1 MKNKFKFSNFQ
12 IFNLLFAINWSR
24 SFFLL
29 LIVFQAPILLNA
41 QNDDKDLVQFSGVVL
56 TSDSLS
62 PVSFSNIII
71 KGTHHGTISDYYGY
85 FSFVAKKSD
94 TIQFSAIGF
103 KKTFFVIP
111 DSLNSNKYSLIKI
124 MEPDTVLLPTATVFP
139 WPSREQFKQAFL
151 SLNIP
156 DDDLAIANKNLSQEE
171 MMRLYYA
178 MEMDGSMNYKNYLK
192 GKTDQ
197 LYYAGQLPPQNILNP
212 LAWAKFI
219 QAWKNGDLKKK

>member
-1 MKNKFKFSNFQ
+1 MRALFSLFLF
-12 IFNLLFAINWSR
+12 IFFYGSLT
-24 SFFLL
+24 
-29 LIVFQAPILLNA
+29 LNA
-41 QNDDKDLVQFSGVVL
+41 QNKNANLVQLSGVIL

-62 PVSFSNIII
+62 PVSFANVIV

-85 FSFVAKKSD
+85 FSIVGQIKD
-94 TIQFSAIGF
+94 TIEFSAIGF
-103 KKTFFVIP
+103 KKARFIIP
-111 DSLNSNKYSLIKI
+111 DTLSSNKYSLIKI
-124 MEPDTVLLPTATVFP
+124 MERDTIMLGEVPIFP

-151 SLNIP
+151 NLKIP

-171 MMRLYYA
+171 MLRLYYA

-212 LAWAKFI
+212 IAWAKFI
-219 QAWKNGDLKKK
+219 QAWKNGELKKKQ